1 MFWDLFAYLGTC
13 QVSTTVCRLDFIS
26 KPFLVPILGCPLRS
40 VRRTGISS
48 LVTHHWSGHY
58 DVIHV
63 LLFGCGFFL
72 DNCLRQHVEI
82 QRPEDPTHFGEQ
94 SLQDISVSFC
104 HVHSWNHGIKICKF
118 HAHRN
123 FCLFHCA
130 CFVPLHRVGTLRQG
144 CWARR
149 HLALQALTMDA
160 EAGSSKVLDKPAMTL
175 PANSGCAS
183 VQIDF
188 GVTHQMATS
197 SDAPCPKGSNAIL
210 CASTSASSWSF
221 HQTSRDGAA
230 LSQPSSTRAPLAT
243 CMAQVERS
251 RLAFPHACRV
261 VRRGR
266 GLQRTTAANA
276 QRTVMRP

>member
-94 SLQDISVSFC
+94 SLQDISVSFSMC
-104 HVHSWNHGIKICKF
+104 TAGIMVSKF
-118 HAHRN
+118 
-123 FCLFHCA
+123 
-130 CFVPLHRVGTLRQG
+130 
-144 CWARR
+144 
-149 HLALQALTMDA
+149 
-160 EAGSSKVLDKPAMTL
+160 
-175 PANSGCAS
+175 
-183 VQIDF
+183 
-188 GVTHQMATS
+188 
-197 SDAPCPKGSNAIL
+197 
-210 CASTSASSWSF
+210 ASSMLTGF
-221 HQTSRDGAA
+221 FAFFIV
-230 LSQPSSTRAPLAT
+230 P
-243 CMAQVERS
+243 V
-251 RLAFPHACRV
+251 AFPFIGLAPSVKDVGHAAIWHCRL
-261 VRRGR
+261 
-266 GLQRTTAANA
+266 LQWTPKPVLPRYWTSLL
-276 QRTVMRP
+276 